1 MKEWRRKKAKKN
13 NNKCTICFSTFHLAL
28 KCKETKKTHTP
39 RFNAMFFFLSLG
51 SFLVVFVTRVN
62 YGDDVWFDALHIFM
76 LGFARIENIICHRML
91 PKEIRDFK
99 ICIWFFF
106 VSVGFLMNG
115 MKATQRIGFLAFQ
128 RAQWRVNELSER
140 MWMKIDRVN
149 CVSAWMLASSKSPTI
164 TTFFVFY
171 QL

>member
-1 MKEWRRKKAKKN
+1 MMTKLKSKRKIATARGNEMKEWRRKKAKKN

-106 VSVGFLMNG
+106 CFSWIFNEWNEGDAKNGVS
-115 MKATQRIGFLAFQ
+115 
-128 RAQWRVNELSER
+128 
-140 MWMKIDRVN
+140 
-149 CVSAWMLASSKSPTI
+149 CVSTSPMTSKRIKRTN
-164 TTFFVFY
+164 VDENR
-171 QL
+171 